1 MRSDIG
7 AVITFLSLH
16 CHRMGLSPNLYA
28 TQRRGFSMRMLLAA
42 FAATTILSGGIQ
54 AAHAANVFPLDRA
67 TILTGSPFDFKVEF
81 SSVVKPED
89 VKITV
94 NGQDYK
100 SVFGKDVEFVAEEK
114 NKDKVLGSAVVLRAL
129 TIANAGDYKVEV
141 SAGSETKSVTW
152 NVYGTAAQPK
162 AKNVIFL
169 IGDGL
174 SVAHRTA
181 ARIMAKGMT
190 EGKANG
196 RLAMDDI
203 PPAAFIGTSATDAV
217 ATDSANTMSAY
228 MTGHKTAVNAIGVYA
243 DRTPD
248 SLDDPKVETY
258 AEAVRRQTKK
268 SIGIVTT
275 AEVQDA
281 TPAAVVAHTRKRGDK
296 AEINGMLFDVE
307 PDVLLGGGS
316 AYFLP
321 QATPGSKRKDDKDYI
336 ALFKDAGYML
346 ATSKAELARAS
357 GTNTGKILGLFH
369 TGNMDTTLDREFL
382 KKGTT
387 AKFPDQPGLVDM
399 TKVALDTLSKNP
411 DGFFLMVEA
420 ANIDKMSH
428 PLDWDRAVVDTIE
441 FDKAIAAAR
450 EFADKN
456 PDTLIIVTGDHT
468 HGVSIIGT
476 VNDEKP
482 GDDMREKVGTY
493 AEAGF
498 PNYMDENKDGYPD
511 KVDVTKRLFLNAN
524 NGPDHYET
532 FRPKLDNPFVPAIQN
547 EKKEYVANEAYKDVP
562 GAVLVTGIIP
572 KSADSGVHAVDDVV
586 LQAAGPGSEGFRGYM
601 EQSDVYKVLAET
613 FALGAKQTN

>member
-1 MRSDIG
+1 MRKIV
-7 AVITFLSLH
+7 AALVATTFLA
-16 CHRMGLSPNLYA
+16 G
-28 TQRRGFSMRMLLAA
+28 AA
-42 FAATTILSGGIQ
+42 Q
-54 AAHAANVFPLDRA
+54 AAEVYPLDRA
-67 TILTGSPFDFKVEF
+67 TILTGSPFDFKAEF
-81 SSVVKPED
+81 DAVVKPED

-100 SVFGKDVEFVAEEK
+100 AVLGKDAEFVAEEK
-114 NKDKVLGSAVVLRAL
+114 NKDKVLGSAVILRGITL
-129 TIANAGDYKVEV
+129 ANAGDYKVEV
-141 SAGSETKSVTW
+141 SAGSETKNVTW
-152 NVYGTAAQPK
+152 TVYGTPAQAK

-169 IGDGL
+169 IADGL

-181 ARIMAKGMT
+181 ARIMSKGMT

-196 RLAMDDI
+196 RLNMDDV
-203 PPAAFIGTSATDAV
+203 PPVAFIGTSATDAV

-243 DRTPD
+243 DRTPA
-248 SLDDPKVETY
+248 SLDDPKVETL
-258 AEAVRRQTKK
+258 AEALRRQTKK
-268 SIGIVTT
+268 SIGIIST
-275 AEVQDA
+275 AELQDA

-296 AEINGMLFDVE
+296 ADINGMLFDVK

-321 QATPGSKRKDDKDYI
+321 QATAGSKRKDDKDYI
-336 ALFKDAGYML
+336 ALFKEAGYTL
-346 ATSKAELARAS
+346 ATSKAELATAA

-387 AKFPDQPGLVDM
+387 GKFPDQPGLVEM
-399 TKVALDTLSKNP
+399 TKVALDNLSKNP
-411 DGFFLMVEA
+411 EGFFLMVEA
-420 ANIDKMSH
+420 ANVDKMSH

-441 FDKAIAAAR
+441 FDKAIGVAR
-450 EFADKN
+450 EFAAKN

-476 VNDEKP
+476 VDDDKP
-482 GDDMREKVGTY
+482 GTDMREKVGTY

-498 PNYMDENKDGYPD
+498 PNYEDKDGDGYPD
-511 KVDVTKRLFLNAN
+511 KVDVSRRLFLNAN

-532 FRPKLDNPFVPAIQN
+532 FRPKLDGPFAPAIQN
-547 EKKEYVANEAYKDVP
+547 EKKEYIANEQYKDVP

-572 KSADSGVHAVDDVV
+572 KSSDSGVHAVDDVV
-586 LQAAGPGSEGFRGYM
+586 LQAEGPGAEGFRGYM
-601 EQSDVYKVLAET
+601 EQSDVYKGLAEA